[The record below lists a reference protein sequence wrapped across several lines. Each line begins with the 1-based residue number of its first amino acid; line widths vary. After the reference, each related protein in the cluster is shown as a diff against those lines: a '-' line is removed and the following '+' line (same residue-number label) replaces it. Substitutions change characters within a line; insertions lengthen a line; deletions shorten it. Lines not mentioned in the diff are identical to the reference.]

1 MKLEWKMHKG
11 HENTDRLFPSSYF
24 SRGFNGSVMPT
35 ARGIH
40 FLFQDFKTWVIYT
53 IRSFTLSPYSSPTG
67 VLKSRQVSYNP
78 LIPHLPLTLLPLSG
92 HLLLTPSLLI
102 HNPPFKKQLKST
114 MLQEAFPERTAAS
127 LQRFPCSGLLPSPSL
142 HARGTCHMLSRRI
155 TFSSWKAA

>member
-102 HNPPFKKQLKST
+102 HNPLFKKQLKST

-142 HARGTCHMLSRRI
+142 HARGTCHMPSRRI

>member
-1 MKLEWKMHKG
+1 MHKG
-11 HENTDRLFPSSYF
+11 HENTDRLFQSSYF
-24 SRGFNGSVMPT
+24 SRGFSGSVMPT

-53 IRSFTLSPYSSPTG
+53 IRSFTLCPHSSPTG
-67 VLKSRQVSYNP
+67 VLKSRQVSYNA
-78 LIPHLPLTLLPLSG
+78 LIPHLPLTFLPLSG

-114 MLQEAFPERTAAS
+114 VLHKAFPETAAS
-127 LQRFPCSGLLPSPSL
+127 LQRFPCSGLPPSPSL
-142 HARGTCHMLSRRI
+142 HARGTCHTLSCRI